1 MEMILGLIVLVIG
14 FAIYFLPT
22 LVAQSRNNP
31 AGCAIAVI
39 NIFFGWTLLGWVI
52 ALVWALAPIDTTKNY
67 R

>member
-1 MEMILGLIVLVIG
+1 METILGLMLLVVG
-14 FAIYFLPT
+14 FAIYFLPIII
-22 LVAQSRNNP
+22 ASNRNSP
-31 AGCAIAVI
+31 AGCSIAVI